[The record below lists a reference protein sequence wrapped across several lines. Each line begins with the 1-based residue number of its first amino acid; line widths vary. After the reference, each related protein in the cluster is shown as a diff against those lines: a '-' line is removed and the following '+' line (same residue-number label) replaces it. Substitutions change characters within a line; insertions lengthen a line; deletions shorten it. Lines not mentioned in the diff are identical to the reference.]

1 MPKDRPFRAL
11 ITGATGFVGSRL
23 VHRLVREGCDVHVI
37 VRPASKLDQLD
48 DVKDD
53 IQIHVHDGDT
63 EKLQNIVSVANPD
76 TVFHL
81 ASLFLAQHQ
90 PKDIVPL
97 IQSNLQFGT
106 QLVEALVQNGV
117 YCLVNTGTSWQHYE
131 NREYS
136 PVCLYAAT
144 KQAFEALLQF
154 YLETTPLKTITLK
167 LFDTYGPDDPRPKLF
182 QLLKTVSDRQEPLAM
197 SPGEQLI
204 DLVYIDDVIE
214 AYQVAAERLRA
225 GLTRTHECYA
235 VSSGQPISLK
245 ELVCVYEQVTGKK
258 LPIQWGGRPYRPRE
272 VMVPWN
278 KGRLLPGWSVK
289 IGLEEGIRKV
299 GLLTSERNQDA

>member
-1 MPKDRPFRAL
+1 MPKDRPFRTL

-23 VHRLVREGCDVHVI
+23 AQRLVREGCDVHVI
-37 VRPASKLDQLD
+37 VRPASKLDQINE
-48 DVKDD
+48 VKDD
-53 IQIHVHDGDT
+53 IKIHVHGGDT
-63 EKLQNIVSVANPD
+63 EELKNIVSVANPD
-76 TVFHL
+76 IVFHL

-144 KQAFEALLQF
+144 KQAFEALHQF

-167 LFDTYGPDDPRPKLF
+167 LFDTYGPDDPRRKLF
-182 QLLKTVSDRQEPLAM
+182 QLLKTASELHEPLAM

-214 AYQVAAERLRA
+214 AYLVAAERLRA

-245 ELVCVYEQVTGKK
+245 ELVCVYEHVTGKK
-258 LPIQWGGRPYRPRE
+258 LPIQWGGRPYRLRE

-278 KGRLLPGWSVK
+278 KGRLPPGWSVK
-289 IGLEEGIRKV
+289 IGLEEGIRKIE
-299 GLLTSERNQDA
+299 LLTLERNQDG